1 MLRTSYRQWSV
12 AIGLFAILGASN
24 PSFAQSNPSG
34 AQPNPSGAQTNPSA
48 GQSTPSPAQSGAGK
62 ASTATTT
69 FLTHAAQDGEAEIE
83 LGKLAQEKAAD
94 MKVKDFGARMQTDH
108 GNANAELR
116 AIIAKKGVTVPG
128 GPGPHAAM
136 KAKLEKLQGAAFD
149 QAYMTAMVN
158 DHTKAVREFQTAAKS
173 SDADVKGFAEKTLPT
188 LREHL
193 RMAQEVHKSLG
204 SMRSSTAAEP
214 PASTGEKRGGGPAA
228 TQPTGT
234 AGTK

>member
-1 MLRTSYRQWSV
+1 MLRMSYRQWSV

-24 PSFAQSNPSG
+24 PSFAQSNPSA
-34 AQPNPSGAQTNPSA
+34 AQPNPPAV
-48 GQSTPSPAQSGAGK
+48 QSKPSPAQSGAGK
-62 ASTATTT
+62 ASAATTT

-128 GPGPHAAM
+128 GPGPHAGM

-149 QAYMTAMVN
+149 QAYMRGMVD
-158 DHTKAVREFQTAAKS
+158 DHTKAVREFETAAKS
-173 SDADVKGFAEKTLPT
+173 SDADVKAFAEKTLPT

-193 RMAQEVHKSLG
+193 RMAQEVQKSVAS

-214 PASTGEKRGGGPAA
+214 PAPTGEKRGPGA

-234 AGTK
+234 AGTR

>member
-1 MLRTSYRQWSV
+1 MLGMSYRQWSV

-34 AQPNPSGAQTNPSA
+34 AQSKPSGAQTNPSGAQTNPSS
-48 GQSTPSPAQSGAGK
+48 GQSKPSPAQSGAGK
-62 ASTATTT
+62 ASAATTT

-128 GPGPHAAM
+128 GPGPHAGM

-149 QAYMTAMVN
+149 QAYMRGMVE
-158 DHTKAVREFQTAAKS
+158 DHTKAVREFETAAKS
-173 SDADVKGFAEKTLPT
+173 SDADVKAFAEKTLPT

-193 RMAQEVHKSLG
+193 QQARDAQAKLGKS
-204 SMRSSTAAEP
+204 E
-214 PASTGEKRGGGPAA
+214 
-228 TQPTGT
+228 
-234 AGTK
+234 